1 MASTW
6 ETINVDGQDMDVY
19 LAMPHGAGHFPA
31 VVVSQHGGGVDQFI
45 REMADRLVAEGY
57 AAAAPTLFHRYT
69 EEMLA
74 DRSQR
79 VRHMSDPDIIADIGA
94 VVDYLREHGSVNGDR
109 IGITGFCMG
118 GRVTWLAAAANPH
131 FQAAVPY
138 YGGNLMVPWGA
149 ATQSPFQLAGGINCP
164 VLFHF
169 GEVDENP
176 SQEDMRKLD
185 DELTRLSKPHRFY
198 TYPGADHAFMDYT
211 GARYQKAAFETSWP
225 RTLEFFA
232 QHLKKA

>member
-6 ETINVDGQDMDVY
+6 ESIKVDGQDMDVY
-19 LAMPHGAGHFPA
+19 LTMPDGAGPFPA
-31 VVVSQHGGGVDQFI
+31 VVVSQHGSGVDQFI
-45 REMADRLVAEGY
+45 REIADRLAAEGY
-57 AAAAPTLFHRYT
+57 AAAAPNLFHRYT

-79 VRHMSDPDIIADIGA
+79 VHHMSDPDIIADIGA
-94 VVDYLREHGSVNGDR
+94 VVDFLREHGSANRDR
-109 IGITGFCMG
+109 IGVTGFCMG
-118 GRVTWLAAAANPH
+118 GRVTWLAAATNPH
-131 FQAAVPY
+131 FRAAVPY

-164 VLFHF
+164 VMFHF
-169 GEVDENP
+169 GEADENP

-185 DELTRLSKPHRFY
+185 DELTRLNKPHRFY

-211 GARYQKAAFETSWP
+211 AARYQKAAFEISWP
-225 RTLEFFA
+225 RTLEFLS
-232 QHLKKA
+232 QHLKRA